1 MASSGGNALIQI
13 ESALDGV
20 EALLTTANTNS
31 TILAGLDTQKFGGV
45 AATARS
51 PFASVAPTV
60 NTGAAAVAIKAAV
73 TSKKHWITKAV
84 FCNKTAG
91 EYPVIELTGD
101 HDGTPVIHWT
111 GTTDQPIATSLGYTS
126 VEFDPPIEVA
136 SGTSIGF
143 QLQSATGDVYAH
155 VYGWVED

>member
-1 MASSGGNALIQI
+1 MSTKGLYLKQI
-13 ESALDGV
+13 EEALDGL
-20 EALLTTANTNS
+20 ETSGTATAANLLA
-31 TILAGLDTQKFGGV
+31 LDTAKFGDV
-45 AATARS
+45 AASARS
-51 PFASVAPTV
+51 PFASVAPVV

-84 FCNKTAG
+84 FCNITAG

-101 HDGTPVIHWT
+101 HAGTPVIHWT
-111 GTTDQPIATSLGYTS
+111 GTTNQPIATSLGYTE
-126 VEFDPPIEVA
+126 VEFDPPVEVA

-143 QLQSATGDVYAH
+143 QLQTATGDVYAQ